1 MRRLGTVFM
10 AVASPRAP
18 HADQAVEPRNGW
30 HERIRARRYDD
41 MLRRVASAVHVDH
54 AGPGEPA
61 HAPDQSDAPIRQ
73 PFLLSRIRIAGHH
86 VVPPVQRRLHVH
98 LGAGA
103 DVAGALDRL
112 PRTQEGLGRD
122 ARPVGALAADQLPL
136 DDGDPKPTRRDG
148 PGAVLAGRTAAQH
161 DHVEIAHTRKLLAA
175 LFAHHVLGVPV
186 GPVRVGPADALLVL
200 SVGRLGAAQCRSQV
214 TGGVERGGG
223 RIEAAREAIGH
234 LLEQPAVAVGVFERG
249 KGVVALVIRIRPVD
263 PITRPLRVELRSGR
277 SGMEHPTNRGSPADK
292 FVAPGFDVRHD
303 QVQAMGRSGWR
314 PRDVGAELHRTL
326 RSRWRELHDPEAVVE
341 GEVGVEPPAEAG
353 VERLGAIGVGHGDD
367 DRLEL
372 EIGRFAARRS
382 AGCALSIDGAHPT
395 LLCLVP
401 K

>member
-1 MRRLGTVFM
+1 MWVRLDTDRLEPDPFDTRTTAGRHEQSLSSYRGPVREPQDVVA
-10 AVASPRAP
+10 AVARGLRGLDSEVQLDPVPPQCLGQSHAEGGRLSWDQPIGALDEHGLTTEPPYHLCDLDTGRATAEHDEAAGNRLHGRRFARAP

-61 HAPDQSDAPIRQ
+61 HAPDQRDAPIRQ

-161 DHVEIAHTRKLLAA
+161 DHVEIAHA
-175 LFAHHVLGVPV
+175 
-186 GPVRVGPADALLVL
+186 
-200 SVGRLGAAQCRSQV
+200 
-214 TGGVERGGG
+214 
-223 RIEAAREAIGH
+223 
-234 LLEQPAVAVGVFERG
+234 
-249 KGVVALVIRIRPVD
+249 
-263 PITRPLRVELRSGR
+263 
-277 SGMEHPTNRGSPADK
+277 GS
-292 FVAPGFDVRHD
+292 
-303 QVQAMGRSGWR
+303 S
-314 PRDVGAELHRTL
+314 
-326 RSRWRELHDPEAVVE
+326 
-341 GEVGVEPPAEAG
+341 
-353 VERLGAIGVGHGDD
+353 
-367 DRLEL
+367 
-372 EIGRFAARRS
+372 
-382 AGCALSIDGAHPT
+382 
-395 LLCLVP
+395 
-401 K
+401 